1 MNIISM
7 MDKIHFVANP
17 MIGEA
22 ALPHLALPADDATEF
37 VGICAFDQLDRAFDG
52 YIHRGSQQEVNVF
65 WHENE
70 SVKFITAFAAVPIE
84 CLEEKA
90 HVGFDDEQF
99 PAVVCREG
107 DEVGSGRG
115 YESSRLQSETSAAGS
130 RESLQTLNWHEWNS
144 CPSRLFFF
152 GVLFV
157 VGKGF
162 GHFEN

>member
-1 MNIISM
+1 
-7 MDKIHFVANP
+7 
-17 MIGEA
+17 
-22 ALPHLALPADDATEF
+22 
-37 VGICAFDQLDRAFDG
+37 
-52 YIHRGSQQEVNVF
+52 VNVF